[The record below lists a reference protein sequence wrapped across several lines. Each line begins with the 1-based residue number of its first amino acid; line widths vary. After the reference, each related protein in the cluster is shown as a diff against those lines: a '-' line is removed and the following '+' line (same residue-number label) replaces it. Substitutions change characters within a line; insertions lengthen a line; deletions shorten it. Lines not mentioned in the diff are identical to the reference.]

1 MKTTGFAAAMLIA
14 GTSAAAG
21 ERRDAASVVRAMFD
35 AFNRH
40 DAAAMVAA
48 YAPHAELLSPDFC
61 APRRGREDVRRTYQA
76 LFDEA
81 PDIVDTVD
89 EMVVQ
94 GDRVAVLFHSRGTA
108 GGQPFD
114 VPIAAFIT
122 VSDGLIVR
130 DRSVFQPSP
139 SACLP

>member
-1 MKTTGFAAAMLIA
+1 MKAMGFAAAMLIA
-14 GTSAAAG
+14 CTSVAAG
-21 ERRDAASVVRAMFD
+21 ERKDAATVVRAMFD

-40 DAAAMVAA
+40 DAAAMVAS
-48 YAPHAELLSPDFC
+48 YAPHAELLSSDFC
-61 APRRGREDVRRTYQA
+61 APRRGHEDVRRTYQA
-76 LFDEA
+76 LFDEV
-81 PDIVDTVD
+81 PDIVDTID

-108 GGQPFD
+108 GGQSFD
-114 VPIAAFIT
+114 MPIAAFIT

-139 SACLP
+139 GACSP